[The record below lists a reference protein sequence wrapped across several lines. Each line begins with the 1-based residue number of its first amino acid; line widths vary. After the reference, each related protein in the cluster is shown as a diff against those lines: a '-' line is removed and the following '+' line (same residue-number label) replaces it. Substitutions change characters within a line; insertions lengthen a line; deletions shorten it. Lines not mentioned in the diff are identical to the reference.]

1 MMLVRFDI
9 SESSHR
15 TYSEYSVFKYPERST
30 TNQELIDEVYGDIRD
45 NIDRWHEISV
55 SAKWNITHEELDI
68 LSKFNIAN
76 FIYYKEVLE

>member
-15 TYSEYSVFKYPERST
+15 TYSEYSVFKYPERFT

-55 SAKWNITHEELDI
+55 GARWNLRPKELHT
-68 LSKFNIAN
+68 LKKFEIVRYSNG
-76 FIYYKEVLE
+76 ELV